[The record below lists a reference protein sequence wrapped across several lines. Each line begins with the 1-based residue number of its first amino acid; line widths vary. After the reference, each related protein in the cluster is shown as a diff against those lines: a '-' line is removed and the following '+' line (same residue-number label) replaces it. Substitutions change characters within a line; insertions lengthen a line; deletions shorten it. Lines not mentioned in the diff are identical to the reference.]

1 MKKIL
6 LAALLAIG
14 VSTVSFAQ
22 GPPSPE
28 EQLAQLKTSLSLTD
42 AQVAKAKPIFTASG
56 KVMDSLMQSMQNG
69 GDPSKMFSGFTKM
82 SDDQATKI
90 KAILTPDQTKIYQ
103 KQLDERAEMMKRFQ
117 QGQN

>member
-28 EQLAQLKTSLSLTD
+28 DQVAQLKTSLTLTD
-42 AQVAKAKPIFTASG
+42 AQVAKIKPIYIAQS
-56 KVMDSLMQSMQNG
+56 KSMDSLFQG
-69 GDPSKMFSGFTKM
+69 GDFQAAFPKMRTM
-82 SDDQATKI
+82 MTANNAKI
-90 KAILTPDQTKIYQ
+90 KALLTPEQAVIFQ
-103 KQLDERAEMMKRFQ
+103 KQVDEMNERFKQ
-117 QGQN
+117 IPGQN